1 MDVLVRG
8 RNGEISGARMAEF
21 GNVLLAIGRVEEGM
35 RAIRTALRL
44 EGRSVGAR
52 GWRGRLGVAE
62 RGVVRA
68 RERRRRRRRSG
79 SVKGQGGGRGHGEE
93 TVDNDDVDDDNDDVD
108 NDDEAYDAQLDI
120 LVGD

>member
-1 MDVLVRG
+1 MDMLVRG

-68 RERRRRRRRSG
+68 RERRRRRSG
-79 SVKGQGGGRGHGEE
+79 IVKGQGGGRGHGEE
-93 TVDNDDVDDDNDDVD
+93 TVDDDDVDDNDDDDVN